1 LPELLKNLIV
11 ATAIKAFDEQAA
23 GRFQVLASE
32 FDSQIDN
39 ILDPGR
45 IGRGNAGE
53 VWRHV

>member
-45 IGRGNAGE
+45 IGRY
-53 VWRHV
+53 R